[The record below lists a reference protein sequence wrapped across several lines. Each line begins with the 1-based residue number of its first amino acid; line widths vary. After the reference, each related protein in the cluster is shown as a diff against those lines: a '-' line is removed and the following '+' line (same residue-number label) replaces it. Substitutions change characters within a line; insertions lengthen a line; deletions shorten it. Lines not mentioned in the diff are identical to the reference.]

1 MHVHRSS
8 LRDDGYP
15 LTANRT
21 VAKKLMRRARL
32 LTLRCQRLVRQTG
45 MRVAKTLFYGAS
57 SLDGF
62 LATADGNID
71 WLLQFGNEATT
82 YTAFIAEVG
91 ALAMGAATYEWL
103 LRHHVRPNTP
113 EAQPWPYAQP
123 TWVFTHR
130 ALPIVPGADVY
141 FARGDVAPIHAA
153 MRAAAGDRNIW
164 IVGGGELL
172 GQFLDA
178 GLLDELIVQIAPVTL
193 GAGKP
198 LLPRAV
204 HTPPLRLL
212 SAERL
217 GDTFVEIRYAVPRG
231 RSGSPSV
238 GNRHP

>member
-1 MHVHRSS
+1 
-8 LRDDGYP
+8 
-15 LTANRT
+15 
-21 VAKKLMRRARL
+21 MRI
-32 LTLRCQRLVRQTG
+32 
-45 MRVAKTLFYGAS
+45 AKTLFYGAS

-62 LATADGNID
+62 LATADDSID

-82 YTAFIAEVG
+82 YPAFIADVG

-103 LRHHVRPNTP
+103 LRHHVRPNSP
-113 EAQPWPYAQP
+113 DAQPWPYAQP

-130 ALPIVPGADVY
+130 ALPTAPGADVR
-141 FARGDVAPIHAA
+141 FARGAVAPIHAA

-178 GLLDELIVQIAPVTL
+178 SLLDELIVQITPVTL

-212 SAERL
+212 SADRL

-231 RSGSPSV
+231 PSGPTA
-238 GNRHP
+238 GGGGHP